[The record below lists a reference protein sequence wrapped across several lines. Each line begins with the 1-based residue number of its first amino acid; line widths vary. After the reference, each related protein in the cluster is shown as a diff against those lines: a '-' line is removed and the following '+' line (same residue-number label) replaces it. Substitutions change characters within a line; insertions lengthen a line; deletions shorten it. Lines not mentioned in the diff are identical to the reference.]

1 MTQLIDR
8 AGIFQGRVIDY
19 GVKTAK
25 SGAVAVS
32 LHLEIDTALV
42 GDVWEDWREFEFDV
56 YGEMWVVGKTGD
68 PLEWNVRDL
77 AKYLDWDGELKD
89 VANGE
94 WKPTD
99 PVTFK
104 VEADEFEG
112 VIRYRLARLVDP
124 DKPNGG
130 TVTGLDPEEV
140 KGLDAEFGPA
150 LRTIAGE
157 FATDRGGRKS
167 RSKAAKKKGTKAAAR
182 PTKDVPDDE
191 VPF

>member
-1 MTQLIDR
+1 MTQRIDR

-25 SGAVAVS
+25 SGAVAVT
-32 LHLEIDTALV
+32 LHVEIDNALV
-42 GDVWEDWREFEFDV
+42 GDDWEDWREFEFDAF
-56 YGEMWVVGKTGD
+56 GDFWVVGKTGD
-68 PLEWNVRDL
+68 ALEWTVRDL
-77 AKYLDWDGELKD
+77 AKWLDWDGDLETIAK
-89 VANGE
+89 GT
-94 WKPTD
+94 WTPTD

-124 DKPNGG
+124 EKPSGG
-130 TVTGLDPEEV
+130 TVAGLDADEV
-140 KGLDAEFGPA
+140 KGLAAEFGPA

-167 RSKAAKKKGTKAAAR
+167 KAKSSKKKGAKSAAR
-182 PTKDVPDDE
+182 PAKGVPDDE